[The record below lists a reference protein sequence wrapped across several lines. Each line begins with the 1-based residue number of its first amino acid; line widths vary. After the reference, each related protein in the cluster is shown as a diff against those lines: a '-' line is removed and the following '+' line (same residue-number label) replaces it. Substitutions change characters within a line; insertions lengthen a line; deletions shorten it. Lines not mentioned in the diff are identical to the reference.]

1 MDSLLSSSSYRFV
14 GNGGHII
21 QERFCRELI
30 QGYSPG

>member
-1 MDSLLSSSSYRFV
+1 MDSLFSSSSYRFV
-14 GNGGHII
+14 GNGHIK